1 MSWRTSMAAPS
12 GTIKKPTSFSQP
24 SSADIMAERCFLS
37 RFASCESRAA
47 QQSLPTAVSL
57 ARHCPAERKLPESSA
72 SPGRLRTLSA
82 SPVSSASFTS
92 AAPVHSSASA
102 GTWQPAFSTTMSPST
117 SSCGGTGVTLP
128 PRTAC
133 TGRCSSR
140 AMESSVRFT
149 RSSCTMPMSA
159 LITTMPRNSVS
170 RYAPTAT
177 QQAAKARNTK
187 LKNVNRLS
195 RTMRPAVFVK
205 GFGASFA
212 RPAAARAAAS
222 SQDRPYSGRASHSVL
237 PASGLL

>member
-1 MSWRTSMAAPS
+1 MAAPS

-82 SPVSSASFTS
+82 SPVSSAS
-92 AAPVHSSASA
+92 
-102 GTWQPAFSTTMSPST
+102 QPAFSTTMSPST

-195 RTMRPAVFVK
+195 RTMRPAVFVR